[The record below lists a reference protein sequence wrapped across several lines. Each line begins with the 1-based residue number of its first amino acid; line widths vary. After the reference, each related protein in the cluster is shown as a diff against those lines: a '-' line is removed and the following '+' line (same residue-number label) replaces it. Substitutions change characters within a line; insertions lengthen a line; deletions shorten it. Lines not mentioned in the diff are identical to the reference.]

1 MVIEIFDF
9 NRKPEENNNQFI
21 WRLGNAKDTG
31 IVDITWT
38 DLAKYLNKGIYGDN
52 EEDYLGESAYRKR
65 FQMAKSMYEDVFSKM
80 ESNEYSEDL
89 SAKTRELSKERMKLQ
104 TEKLEYNRW
113 LRQEARDELIL
124 EKIIGAVKSLPSVEI
139 PKYIEPKHDN
149 INNLLIFGDE
159 HYGTEFRIL
168 GLNGEILNEYSP
180 EIFTERMN
188 NLLDQTIET
197 VIKENISTLH
207 IFSMGDFSD
216 GILRVSQ
223 LMKLRWGIVDGTL
236 MYEEFI
242 ANWLKKL
249 SEFVRIKYQE
259 TAGNHTELRM
269 LGQQKGVFEDEN
281 IEKFLARFIQIRL
294 ADNPNFE
301 FIENPT
307 GYNFANLSGYN
318 VLGIH
323 GEVKSLP
330 NTLRNFTDIYNTPID
345 YLIAG
350 HLHHNKME
358 EIGVNKEVLN
368 MGSIIG
374 FDPYSLKLQKT
385 SNASA
390 KMITFEVNKGK
401 VNERTYKLN

>member
-1 MVIEIFDF
+1 MIEIFDF

-31 IVDITWT
+31 IIDITWT

-65 FQMAKSMYEDVFSKM
+65 FQMAKTMYEDVFSKM
-80 ESNEYSEDL
+80 ESGEYTNDL
-89 SAKTRELSKERMKLQ
+89 AQKTRELSKERIKLQ

-113 LRQEARDELIL
+113 LRQEARDELIF
-124 EKIIGAVKSLPSVEI
+124 EKISEGIANLPPIKI
-139 PKYIEPKHDN
+139 PDYIPPKHSN
-149 INNLLIFGDE
+149 VSHLLVFGDE
-159 HYGTEFRIL
+159 HYGAEFSIP
-168 GLNGEILNEYSP
+168 GFNGEVLNEYSP
-180 EIFTERMN
+180 EIFEKRMN
-188 NLLDQTIET
+188 NLLCQTIEI
-197 VIKENISTLH
+197 VMNENIDTLH

-216 GILRVSQ
+216 GIIRVSQ
-223 LMKLRWGIVDGTL
+223 LMKLKYGVVDGTL
-236 MYEEFI
+236 RYEEFI
-242 ANWLKKL
+242 SNWLGKL
-249 SEFVRIKYQE
+249 SEFVHIKYQE

-269 LGQQKGVFEDEN
+269 LGQPKSTFEDEN
-281 IEKFLARFIQIRL
+281 MEKILARFIQIRL
-294 ADNPNFE
+294 KDNPNFE

-307 GYNFANLSGYN
+307 GYNYAILSGYN

-330 NTLRNFTDIYNTPID
+330 NTLRNFSEIYGTDID

-350 HLHHNKME
+350 HLHHNKVE

-390 KMITFEVNKGK
+390 KLITFESGKGK
-401 VNERTYKLN
+401 VCEHTMKLN